1 MTLQIAFTPLTQ
13 FCGHCLYES
22 STIRVLRR
30 RCRTK
35 KMRKKKSKKRAV
47 SETPAIRRLG
57 SEVLDVGDT
66 SGIASQ
72 SLGVGGQGANWKCF
86 PSPPGQLW
94 QQRPLHSGVFKIW
107 RSIAAERWTAVDM

>member
-1 MTLQIAFTPLTQ
+1 
-13 FCGHCLYES
+13 
-22 STIRVLRR
+22 
-30 RCRTK
+30 
-35 KMRKKKSKKRAV
+35 MRKKKSKKRAV

-94 QQRPLHSGVFKIW
+94 QQRPLHLKFGGSLLLKNGLQSTCENILDLSAFL
-107 RSIAAERWTAVDM
+107 SEF